1 MVFEKETKK
10 SMVYEIYEHFF
21 VVYEIFAV
29 HLNIQICFSRKH
41 LDLSV
46 SSRVLF
52 PLCHFEGMRMD
63 ALFPI
68 RRRFSRM
75 TK

>member
-29 HLNIQICFSRKH
+29 IYYYYSHLPRRY
-41 LDLSV
+41 LLSQ
-46 SSRVLF
+46 
-52 PLCHFEGMRMD
+52 
-63 ALFPI
+63 
-68 RRRFSRM
+68 
-75 TK
+75 

>member
-29 HLNIQICFSRKH
+29 KSKFKTYY
-41 LDLSV
+41 
-46 SSRVLF
+46 F
-52 PLCHFEGMRMD
+52 
-63 ALFPI
+63 
-68 RRRFSRM
+68 
-75 TK
+75 